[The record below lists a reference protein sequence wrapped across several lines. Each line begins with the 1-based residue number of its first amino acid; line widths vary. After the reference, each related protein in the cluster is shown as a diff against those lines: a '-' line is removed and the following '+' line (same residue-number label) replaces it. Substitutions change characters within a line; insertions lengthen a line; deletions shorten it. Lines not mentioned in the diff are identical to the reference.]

1 MMALS
6 VACPRLGLA
15 EPDEVTPE
23 PASVVPLAPL
33 PPPARIDVP
42 ARGAPA
48 GPGHGP
54 WYYSGLDYGSESLI
68 HPLRLIINGGF
79 GTLQFDNRSN
89 RIGDVD
95 FGAGWRRVRDEM
107 RNPIAT
113 IEINGWNDFLKREVL
128 PISAKRKNAQYWPNY
143 TLHLVGGGMSYV
155 TMGEWY
161 EQHGV
166 AHPRWAAGAT
176 LAAYHVLNEVVE
188 AERRNETSTDAV
200 ADLAVF
206 DPAGIL
212 LFSHEGVNRFFGRRL
227 HLRDW
232 SSQPA
237 LDPATGA
244 MENQGQNFSIK
255 LALPTSD
262 RWSMFYYFGNHGELG
277 LSYARPDGSA
287 FSAGA
292 GLTAKG
298 LVQIGRGVETADLVP
313 SYGLFYDRNGSL
325 MLSLTVARTS
335 RYRWRMNAYPGLLH
349 VGRFSPGVF
358 VLLGK
363 DGTAI
368 AGMHFRQFPLGFAG
382 RRKV

>member
-1 MMALS
+1 
-6 VACPRLGLA
+6 
-15 EPDEVTPE
+15 
-23 PASVVPLAPL
+23 
-33 PPPARIDVP
+33 
-42 ARGAPA
+42 
-48 GPGHGP
+48 
-54 WYYSGLDYGSESLI
+54 
-68 HPLRLIINGGF
+68 
-79 GTLQFDNRSN
+79 
-89 RIGDVD
+89 
-95 FGAGWRRVRDEM
+95 
-107 RNPIAT
+107 
-113 IEINGWNDFLKREVL
+113 
-128 PISAKRKNAQYWPNY
+128 
-143 TLHLVGGGMSYV
+143 
-155 TMGEWY
+155 
-161 EQHGV
+161 
-166 AHPRWAAGAT
+166 
-176 LAAYHVLNEVVE
+176 
-188 AERRNETSTDAV
+188 
-200 ADLAVF
+200 
-206 DPAGIL
+206 
-212 LFSHEGVNRFFGRRL
+212 VNRFFSRRL

-237 LDPATGA
+237 IDPATGA